1 LKHILHP
8 GENTLAVSIVN
19 GGQTVGITEGE
30 TLENP
35 FHPVT
40 PHRAGQRVNGLA
52 PVIVP
57 PTPGLGE
64 IKLPTTAKGLS
75 PMKPRSNQQFL
86 NPLGLWAAP
95 TADYEA
101 NRPELIK

>member
-8 GENTLAVSIVN
+8 GENTLA
-19 GGQTVGITEGE
+19 VGITEGE

-40 PHRAGQRVNGLA
+40 PHGAGQRVNGLA

-57 PTPGLGE
+57 PTHGFCE
-64 IKLPTTAKGLS
+64 IKLPTTAKDLS
-75 PMKPRSNQQFL
+75 PMKPQSNQQSL
-86 NPLGLWAAP
+86 NSLGLWAVP

-101 NRPELIK
+101 NRPVLVK